1 MISQLLC
8 LSFKVFLRY
17 HGPMPEI
24 PCATTQVFTL
34 QQSTEASGEAVP
46 VSKNPSALSPP
57 LSPQRHISEGAEN
70 EESRFSACSIWL
82 QVNPIFLDLLPPQCW
97 IWDTKEPPW
106 KSDFIGRLQHHPK
119 GTEIPATT
127 PWLQQLLDQ
136 TLNTVVA
143 ALTPLKML
151 TTAFTDQH
159 LLPGYQCKSTLI
171 LDFPN
176 N

>member
-1 MISQLLC
+1 MDQC
-8 LSFKVFLRY
+8 LKFLVQPLR
-17 HGPMPEI
+17 
-24 PCATTQVFTL
+24 C
-34 QQSTEASGEAVP
+34 
-46 VSKNPSALSPP
+46 SPFN
-57 LSPQRHISEGAEN
+57 SPQKPLGKHYQSPKTPQHYLLPCHLNGISVRELKMKKADFQPVAYDC
-70 EESRFSACSIWL
+70 RSI
-82 QVNPIFLDLLPPQCW
+82 PFFLTYFPPQCW